1 MSSAYHGN
9 VCSSAF
15 TQHHTTAT
23 LSANEN
29 MHTQHPRPTIDSS
42 SQVPLRLDRIIH
54 SPLLSRHR
62 VRRNSTFLSPE
73 HRRCPVNPH
82 TGGWRDLLFPC
93 WPFFNISPSHP
104 LDKCC
109 FRSTSCPRYENPPC
123 SFLGQ
128 LTDASDRYLT
138 RDRFAMCHS
147 AGHPH
152 FILHASTPNTS
163 HSFVRMPVSRI
174 VHSERAENLLTN
186 CLSYL
191 ISCIYFQ

>member
-29 MHTQHPRPTIDSS
+29 THTQHPRPTIDSF

-73 HRRCPVNPH
+73 LCRCQSTPIPVAGTIFYSSVCHSSRYRLLISQTSAVSGARRVPG
-82 TGGWRDLLFPC
+82 T
-93 WPFFNISPSHP
+93 
-104 LDKCC
+104 K
-109 FRSTSCPRYENPPC
+109 NPPC

-138 RDRFAMCHS
+138 RDRFAMCHN

-152 FILHASTPNTS
+152 FTLYASNSQHVSLIHPHAGVLG
-163 HSFVRMPVSRI
+163 SFIRSELRI
-174 VHSERAENLLTN
+174 
-186 CLSYL
+186 Y
-191 ISCIYFQ
+191 